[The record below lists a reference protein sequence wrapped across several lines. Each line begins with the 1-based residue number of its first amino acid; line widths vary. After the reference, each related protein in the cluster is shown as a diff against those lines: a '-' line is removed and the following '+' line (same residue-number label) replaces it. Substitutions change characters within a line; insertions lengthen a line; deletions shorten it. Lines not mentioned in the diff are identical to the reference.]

1 MTEFCVDPYKL
12 CYWDVL
18 GYAKALGYDIKK
30 VVELSFVDDG
40 GALKVISDV
49 QSIVGLV
56 EQLRKHKIVNV
67 YVEILGVR
75 HDMLFLEILLSGD
88 DNLELD
94 IMQGN

>member
-18 GYAKALGYDIKK
+18 GYVKALSYDIKK

-56 EQLRKHKIVNV
+56 EQLRKHKILNV
-67 YVEILGVR
+67 YVEISGVR
-75 HDMLFLEILLSGD
+75 HYMPLPKILLYHD
-88 DNLELD
+88 NNLELD
-94 IMQGN
+94 VR